1 MRSPA
6 APNSDA
12 VVHDLTARPEPR
24 PGDAPERRGSGR
36 RARARDRLL
45 DRPSRTSAPTAA
57 LMGVVDLETMLL
69 FVDDDLRETA
79 LALQHIESYLL
90 RALDLLTRE
99 SLRRAEVLA
108 VAADGQVLQH
118 VDQLGETLESLR
130 RRLAKLASRM
140 K

>member
-1 MRSPA
+1 MRSPV

-12 VVHDLTARPEPR
+12 VVHDLTASPEPR
-24 PGDAPERRGSGR
+24 PEGAPERRGSGR

-45 DRPSRTSAPTAA
+45 DRPTRTHAPTAA
-57 LMGVVDLETMLL
+57 LLGVVDLDTMLL

-79 LALQHIESYLL
+79 LALQQIESYLV
-90 RALDLLTRE
+90 RAHDVLTQG
-99 SLRRAEVLA
+99 SLRRADVLA
-108 VAADGQVLQH
+108 VAADGQVIEH

-130 RRLAKLASRM
+130 RRLAKLAGRM

>member
-6 APNSDA
+6 ATNSDA

-24 PGDAPERRGSGR
+24 PEDAPERRGSGR

-45 DRPSRTSAPTAA
+45 DRPERPNAPNAA

-79 LALQHIESYLL
+79 LALQHIETYLL
-90 RALDLLTRE
+90 RALDLLSQE
-99 SLRRAEVLA
+99 SLRRADVLA
-108 VAADGQVLQH
+108 VAADGHVLQH

>member
-24 PGDAPERRGSGR
+24 PEDAPERRGSGR
-36 RARARDRLL
+36 RARARDKLL
-45 DRPSRTSAPTAA
+45 DRPARAHAPAAA
-57 LMGVVDLETMLL
+57 LLGVVDLETMML

-79 LALQHIESYLL
+79 LALQHIESYLV
-90 RALDLLTRE
+90 RALDLLSKE

-130 RRLAKLASRM
+130 RRLAKLATRM